1 MKDIGRNVDL
11 LMLSDT
17 KTDASFPKVQ
27 RLLKGS
33 GDPFSLDRNVNG
45 GWNKKLGK
53 IFRQSFCLLNFYQE
67 KVFLLQ
73 LIYGKKWLVSCSYK
87 PHKENISNHLQMIS
101 KSLDLHLSQY
111 DNIIIVEN
119 FNTEIGQ
126 NSMNGFCDRYTLQ
139 RN

>member
-17 KTDASFPKVQ
+17 KTDDSFPKVQ

-45 GWNKKLGK
+45 GWSMKLGK

-73 LIYGKKWLVSCSYK
+73 LIYGK
-87 PHKENISNHLQMIS
+87 
-101 KSLDLHLSQY
+101 
-111 DNIIIVEN
+111 
-119 FNTEIGQ
+119 
-126 NSMNGFCDRYTLQ
+126 NG
-139 RN
+139 